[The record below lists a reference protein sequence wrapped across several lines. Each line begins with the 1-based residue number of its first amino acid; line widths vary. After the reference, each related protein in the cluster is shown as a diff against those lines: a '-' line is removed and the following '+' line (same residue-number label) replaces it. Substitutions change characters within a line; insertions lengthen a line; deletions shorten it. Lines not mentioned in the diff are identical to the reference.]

1 MSILDEVYSAQRGRP
16 KKAIIWL
23 PPSLQQELLSACA
36 LIALSFVDF
45 KLLPSKR
52 VVASD
57 SSSVKEAAVCCHLS
71 ESAVMELQKH
81 ALQKGLW
88 NRLLSPGKAYLK
100 QKALLDEDDELAFE
114 EIAAT
119 QQFKPFGKVRLRKS
133 RQHINLGEISAALE
147 AERLMGEREPD
158 HFYLHMQD
166 SQVSLAALVKGRSS
180 SKAVNDLI
188 RGSIP
193 FHVGSGIRP
202 FYAFVRTAK
211 NPADDPTRGVEIRR
225 PSRGQAPWQAKRLPV
240 LCSRG

>member
-1 MSILDEVYSAQRGRP
+1 M
-16 KKAIIWL
+16 
-23 PPSLQQELLSACA
+23 
-36 LIALSFVDF
+36 
-45 KLLPSKR
+45 
-52 VVASD
+52 VASD

-193 FHVGSGIRP
+193 FHVESGIRP
-202 FYAFVRTAK
+202 FCNEGTSAEQFLLQTRRKPNDGFLRPTSLSRVDLVEDTHKSPPALK
-211 NPADDPTRGVEIRR
+211 N
-225 PSRGQAPWQAKRLPV
+225 
-240 LCSRG
+240 